1 MKSPHNSSASTQLD
15 RPVFFVSLV
24 LLIAVTALL
33 LLNPEESLAKLQ
45 GVHRFMTH
53 DLGFVFLGFV
63 FLGLI
68 WLTWLAASRHGD
80 MVMGDPEKGPAYSTI
95 SWFGMLFC
103 AGIGSNLLYF
113 GTMEWTGYFL
123 KPPPIAGVAAGTP
136 EAADWAGAYSFF
148 HWGISAW
155 ATYAIATIPIA
166 YMLHVRRSST
176 LRVSTACDGVLGKHA
191 QGPVGQLIDILFIF
205 GLVGGVATSLGIGVP
220 MISAVASDLFGVAR
234 GMGLDTVILVGLT
247 VIFSLSVG
255 AGLDKGIKRLSDINV
270 VLAIVLLGFILV
282 AGPSFFIINQAFD
295 SLALMFQNFIEMSLR
310 TDAGQSVSFAQ
321 DNTIFFWAWWMAWAP
336 FMGLF
341 VARISGGRTIRQIV
355 VGVVVGGSLACW
367 AGFSILGHTTMNLA
381 TSGHEG
387 FSVLLDRARAGE
399 GFDGPQA
406 VVELL
411 HSLPLSVP
419 ISGVFFVLTFIF
431 VATSLDSAALALSSA
446 ASKNL
451 PVEGE
456 PPRWHRLLWAFVLG
470 GTALSLMYLGGLQV
484 LQAASVV
491 VGLPLVVVMGLMVA
505 SLMRHLSDETAPPLP
520 LPDDHP

>member
-1 MKSPHNSSASTQLD
+1 MSTSPTPIDSTELD

-24 LLIAVTALL
+24 LLLAVTGVLL
-33 LLNPEESLAKLQ
+33 LDPVQSLAQLQ
-45 GVHRFMTH
+45 GVHHFMTH
-53 DLGFVFLGFV
+53 DLGWLFLGFV
-63 FLGLI
+63 FVGLI
-68 WLTWLAASRHGD
+68 WLAWLAASRHGD
-80 MVMGDPEKGPAYSTI
+80 TVLGDPEKGPAYSNI

-113 GTMEWTGYFL
+113 GVTEWTGYYL
-123 KPPPIAGVAAGTP
+123 TPPPIAGVAAGSP

-155 ATYAIATIPIA
+155 ATYAMATIPIA

-176 LRVSTACDGVLGKHA
+176 LRVSTACEGVLGKRA

-205 GLVGGVATSLGIGVP
+205 GLVGGVATSLGIGIP
-220 MISAVASDLFGVAR
+220 MISAVASDLFGVER
-234 GMGLDTVILVGLT
+234 GLGLDAVILVGLT
-247 VIFSLSVG
+247 VMFSLSVG
-255 AGLDKGIKRLSDINV
+255 AGLDKGIKLLSDINV
-270 VLAIVLLGFILV
+270 VLAILLLGFVLFV
-282 AGPSFFIINQAFD
+282 GPTSFIINQAFD
-295 SLALMFQNFIEMSLR
+295 SLALMFQNFVEMSLR
-310 TDAGQSVSFAQ
+310 TDAGNSVSFAQ
-321 DNTIFFWAWWMAWAP
+321 DNTIFFWAWWMSWAP

-341 VARISGGRTIRQIV
+341 VARISGGRTIREVI
-355 VGVVVGGSLACW
+355 VGVVAGGSLACW
-367 AGFSILGHTTMNLA
+367 AGFSILGHAAMEL
-381 TSGHEG
+381 SERGHEG
-387 FSVLLDRARAGE
+387 FTVLMTQARAGE

-419 ISGVFFVLTFIF
+419 ITVVFFVLAFIF

-451 PVEGE
+451 SVEGE

-491 VGLPLVVVMGLMVA
+491 VGLPLVAVMGLMVV
-505 SLMRHLSDETAPPLP
+505 SLMRHLNDAESS
-520 LPDDHP
+520 